1 MKVFHL
7 LPAALALV
15 LVSGCASNPPDSKV
29 SSDDAA
35 RFNVQLGMNYMR
47 RGDLEEAREKLERA
61 VEQDSSLP
69 SAHAA
74 LGILYERVGDTARA
88 GDHLLRATRL
98 APEDPNMLNSYG
110 GFLCRQGRREDGI
123 RYFETAANN
132 AYYKTPEVA
141 LTNAGVCARRIPD
154 LKQAEAYLRRA
165 LEMNRT
171 YGEALLQMADLSL
184 ETGEPL
190 QARAFV
196 QRYEAVAPA
205 SPASL
210 ELGRNIELAAGDG
223 RAARAYAR
231 RLQREFPGSSEA
243 RRLARD

>member
-1 MKVFHL
+1 MSYRL
-7 LPAALALV
+7 ILPALALV
-15 LVSGCASNPPDSKV
+15 LLAGCASSAPDSKV

-47 RGDLEEAREKLERA
+47 RGNLQEAREKLERA

-74 LGILYERVGDTARA
+74 LGILYERVGDTTRA

-98 APEDPNMLNSYG
+98 APDDPNMLNSYG
-110 GFLCRQGRREDGI
+110 GFLCRQGEREEGI
-123 RYFETAANN
+123 RRFQMAANN
-132 AYYKTPEVA
+132 AYYQTPEVA
-141 LTNAGVCARRIPD
+141 LTNAAVCARSIPD
-154 LKQAEAYLRRA
+154 LDQAEAYLRRA
-165 LEMNRT
+165 LEVNRT

-184 ETGEPL
+184 EMDEAL
-190 QARAFV
+190 QARAFA

-205 SPASL
+205 TPASL
-210 ELGRNIELAAGDG
+210 ELGRNIELAAGDR
-223 RAARAYAR
+223 RAAQAYAL
-231 RLQREFPGSSEA
+231 RLQREFPDSNEA